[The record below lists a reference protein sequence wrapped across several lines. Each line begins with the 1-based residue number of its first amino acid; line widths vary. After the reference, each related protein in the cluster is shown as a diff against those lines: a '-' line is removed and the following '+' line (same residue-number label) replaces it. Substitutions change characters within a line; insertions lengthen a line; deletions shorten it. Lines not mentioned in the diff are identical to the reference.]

1 MAQMTHVFKLSR
13 NNPRSQPNKAYREVL
28 KLLNLHFSI
37 LEFGE
42 ELITLSYDLFHY
54 NNKNM

>member
-1 MAQMTHVFKLSR
+1 MTQVFKLSR
-13 NNPRSQPNKAYREVL
+13 NNPRSQPNETYWEVL
-28 KLLNLHFSI
+28 KLLKLHFST

-54 NNKNM
+54 NNKNLW